1 MADIPPITGLFT
13 SGGVVDAETLYKESL
28 FSPTDSPNNLS
39 AITFEILNGGL
50 TSDNFVGTGNSLK
63 AHQIEMGA
71 MAQGYYFGF
80 DRNDF
85 VYGEVFNSAT
95 ETISTIVRGTHRVIH
110 SSLSCNVFIPWD
122 TKAIMYGYQAMF
134 AQDCTYYQ
142 DYDGDGDADP
152 HDGVNHS
159 EFYDLELQI
168 GNNLDPAVSS
178 TASTNPSLNLH
189 QILTHN
195 RLALDVGGTVTMYS
209 PEPESEVFSPVADE
223 GSFRYV
229 SKTGMISS
237 TVSKGYL
244 QVIVTV
250 SAKIINNDPRKSKIK
265 TPSGSIWIM
274 ALR

>member
-1 MADIPPITGLFT
+1 MADIPPITGVFT

-80 DRNDF
+80 DRTDF
-85 VYGEVFNSAT
+85 VYGEVFNST
-95 ETISTIVRGTHRVIH
+95 NETVLDIVRGTDRVIH
-110 SSLSCNVFIPWD
+110 SSLSCSVFIPWD

-134 AQDCTYYQ
+134 AHDCSYYQ
-142 DYDGDGDADP
+142 DYNGGTDD
-152 HDGVNHS
+152 HS
-159 EFYDLELQI
+159 EFYDLEIQI
-168 GNNLDPAVSS
+168 GNDLDPDASS
-178 TASTNPSLNLH
+178 TAATNPSLQLH
-189 QILTHN
+189 QILPHN
-195 RLALDVGGTVTMYS
+195 RLALETNGTVIDGDPY
-209 PEPESEVFSPVADE
+209 SPVADE

-250 SAKIINNDPRKSKIK
+250 GAKIMNNDPRKSKIK

>member
-1 MADIPPITGLFT
+1 MADIPPITGVFS

-28 FSPTDSPNNLS
+28 YSPTDSPNNLS
-39 AITFEILNGGL
+39 SITFEILNGGL

-80 DRNDF
+80 NRTDF
-85 VYGEVFNSAT
+85 IYGEVFGSST
-95 ETISTIVRGTHRVIH
+95 ETASGILRSNDRIIH

-134 AQDCTYYQ
+134 AQDSTYYK
-142 DYDGDGDADP
+142 DYNDGSTTA
-152 HDGVNHS
+152 NRI
-159 EFYDLELQI
+159 EFYDLEMQI
-168 GNNLDPAVSS
+168 GNNLDPVASS
-178 TASTNPSLNLH
+178 TSATNPSLQMH
-189 QILTHN
+189 QTLPHN
-195 RLALDVGGTVTMYS
+195 RLATDVGGTVTYSSDEYS
-209 PEPESEVFSPVADE
+209 PIADE

-250 SAKIINNDPRKSKIK
+250 GACIINNDPRKSKIK